1 VHTNLIKGK
10 MSDEEWNAKVPR
22 IIEEVYQL
30 SISLGG
36 KISGEHG
43 IGLIRKRF
51 LPIALS
57 KEQVE
62 LMKGIKK
69 VFDPNN
75 ILNPGKVVDVEPP
88 AQAVK

>member
-1 VHTNLIKGK
+1 
-10 MSDEEWNAKVPR
+10 MSDEEWNSKVPH

-51 LPIALS
+51 LTIALDE
-57 KEQVE
+57 KQVK
-62 LMKGIKK
+62 LMKQIKK
-69 VFDPNN
+69 VFDPKN
-75 ILNPGKVVDVEPP
+75 ILNPGKIWEDSP
-88 AQAVK
+88 AGGKD